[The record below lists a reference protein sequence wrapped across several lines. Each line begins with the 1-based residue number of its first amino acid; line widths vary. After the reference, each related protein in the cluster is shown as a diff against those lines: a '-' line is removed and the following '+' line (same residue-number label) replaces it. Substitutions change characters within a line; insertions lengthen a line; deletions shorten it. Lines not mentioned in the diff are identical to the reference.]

1 MDNQRDLEILRANM
15 AGMAGREALERQY
28 AERMSAQAAALA
40 TDPLVRLQLAG
51 VNPEIPG
58 SGLHPAYA
66 QLMAGGGMGGG
77 SRPPP
82 GFDPRFRSPAEM
94 MLRPPPGFSPRP
106 NFAPADL
113 YQRQLMERSLM
124 DRDHA
129 LRTAAA
135 HQQASQLMAQQE
147 EFLRLEQA
155 ARNPQVSRQ

>member
-1 MDNQRDLEILRANM
+1 
-15 AGMAGREALERQY
+15 
-28 AERMSAQAAALA
+28 MSAQAAALA

-58 SGLHPAYA
+58 SGLHPAAAYA
-66 QLMAGGGMGGG
+66 NLMAGNPLGGG
-77 SRPPP
+77 PRPPH

-113 YQRQLMERSLM
+113 YQRELMQRSLM